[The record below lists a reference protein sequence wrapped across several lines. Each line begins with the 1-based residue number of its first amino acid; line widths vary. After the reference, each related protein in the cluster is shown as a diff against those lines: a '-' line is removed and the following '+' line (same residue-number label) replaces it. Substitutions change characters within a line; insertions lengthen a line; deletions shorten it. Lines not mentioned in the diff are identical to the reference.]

1 VSAPRVS
8 VILPVRDGEAH
19 LEEAVR
25 SILDQTFVD
34 LELVVV
40 DDGSVDGTAR
50 LLERLAAED
59 SRVQVYRI
67 EPLGLVAALNFGIG
81 RARGAYVAR
90 MDADDISLPLRVERQ
105 VAELDARSDLGVL
118 GTQVRYIDAAGR
130 PIGVWNL
137 PVGQELVRWTLFFG
151 TPLAHPS
158 VMMRRELLLRHA
170 YAADAVHAEDYDLWV
185 RLAAETELDNV
196 PEILF
201 ERRVHGGSVSD
212 RNANVQAE
220 IAAQVQRLAIA
231 AALRVEPSEA
241 LVRALQ
247 RPRTLSEMLGAFRL
261 ILRLYRAS
269 PHTRPIRRDGLR
281 RIAGAARAAIR
292 AR

>member
-1 VSAPRVS
+1 
-8 VILPVRDGEAH
+8 
-19 LEEAVR
+19 
-25 SILDQTFVD
+25 
-34 LELVVV
+34 
-40 DDGSVDGTAR
+40 
-50 LLERLAAED
+50 
-59 SRVQVYRI
+59 
-67 EPLGLVAALNFGIG
+67 
-81 RARGAYVAR
+81 
-90 MDADDISLPLRVERQ
+90 
-105 VAELDARSDLGVL
+105 
-118 GTQVRYIDAAGR
+118 
-130 PIGVWNL
+130 
-137 PVGQELVRWTLFFG
+137 
-151 TPLAHPS
+151 
-158 VMMRRELLLRHA
+158 VMMRRELCLRHP
-170 YAADAVHAEDYDLWV
+170 YAKDAIHAEDYHLWV

>member
-59 SRVQVYRI
+59 SRVQVYRL
-67 EPLGLVAALNFGIG
+67 EPSGLVAALNFGIE